1 MPTSAGTMEVVSTH
15 GVPMCTEFGLAADY
29 KGGKMCQNLPNSPF
43 STTIWGK
50 GFKILYNYIKTK

>member
-43 STTIWGK
+43 PTI
-50 GFKILYNYIKTK
+50 I